1 MARKSIVAGR
11 SSCRYKKGRCRGF
24 GSAAAFSKEPTYN
37 SVYASLAISSR
48 YGRCG
53 KMVVMA
59 KTRRR
64 LKRRIG
70 RQAPPGVWTPQELRD
85 AITRPSREEKMKML
99 REIGILDAR
108 GKLARKYRSW
118 GTRVSRTQNAD

>member
-1 MARKSIVAGR
+1 MAKARK
-11 SSCRYKKGRCRGF
+11 
-24 GSAAAFSKEPTYN
+24 
-37 SVYASLAISSR
+37 
-48 YGRCG
+48 
-53 KMVVMA
+53 
-59 KTRRR
+59 R

-70 RQAPPGVWTPQELRD
+70 RQAPPGAWTPQELLD
-85 AITRPSREEKMKML
+85 AINRPSREEKVKML